1 MISSP
6 ARSYLEEQRESGV
19 LPGARY
25 LVARGSEILEEGWM
39 GASVLEP
46 ETIPATQDTIYDL
59 ASLTK
64 PLVVGA
70 LVARMRSG
78 THLDLDSRLDEHLP
92 ETSGKWI
99 GSSTLFDLLS
109 HRSGL
114 PAWLPM
120 YLKASDRE
128 GYLREIAALPHEYA
142 PGSRVVYSCL
152 GYILLTLVLE
162 RRGGARLDELARKEI
177 FTPLRLADTG
187 FLPPP
192 SLRRR
197 IAATE
202 KGNRRER
209 EIAGESAASFTGWRE
224 GVIWGECHDLNA
236 WTLGGVSGNAGL
248 FSTARDLHVLALEF
262 LGKGKGFFDE
272 ASLSLFRG
280 DLTPGLNENRSV
292 GWQLARSPN
301 CSAGPLLS
309 PGAMGHTGFT
319 GTSIWID
326 PAEGWILILL
336 SNRVHPRY
344 RPDDMNAVRRRFHK
358 LALCREG

>member
-1 MISSP
+1 MSSSV
-6 ARSYLEEQRESGV
+6 RSYLEEQKDAGV

-25 LVARGSEILEEGWM
+25 LVARGGEILEEGWM

-46 ETIPATQDTIYDL
+46 EKILVAEDTLYDL

-70 LVARMRSG
+70 LAALMARTSR
-78 THLDLDSRLDEHLP
+78 LDLGSRLDEHLP

-99 GSSTLFDLLS
+99 GASTMIDLLS

-114 PAWLPM
+114 PAWLPV
-120 YLKASDRE
+120 YLSASDRE
-128 GYLREIAALPHEYA
+128 GYLREIAALPPQCA
-142 PGSRVVYSCL
+142 PRSRVVYSCL

-162 RRGGARLDELARKEI
+162 RRSGGRLDELARREI
-177 FTPLRLADTG
+177 FAPLQLLDTC
-187 FLPPP
+187 FVPSA
-192 SLRRR
+192 SLRQR

-202 KGNRRER
+202 KGNLRER
-209 EIAGESAASFTGWRE
+209 EIAGESAASFGGWRE
-224 GVIWGECHDLNA
+224 HVIWGECHDLNA
-236 WTLGGVSGNAGL
+236 WTLGGISGNAGL
-248 FSTARDLHVLALEF
+248 FSTARDLHALAQEF
-262 LGKGKGFFDE
+262 LGVGRGFFDDK
-272 ASLSLFRG
+272 SLSLFRE
-280 DLTPGLNENRSV
+280 DLTPGLNEDRSV

-301 CSAGPLLS
+301 SSAGPLLS

-336 SNRVHPRY
+336 TNRVHPRY

-358 LALCREG
+358 LALNGEG